1 MSLAGCGDPAGDGK
15 DGTSDPGKPAEEGV
29 AMGRYVET
37 VTDVDTGELM
47 DLKELSDGRLVL
59 LENGAEGRF
68 ISGDGGATWKPDQL
82 PGWNDLVMDYY
93 VYDMKAAPDGS
104 VAILCKNFHALTGA
118 ADDETE
124 ADEEVERE
132 DEAGDSEAAAGK
144 KTGADEGVERE
155 DEAGDSEAAGK
166 ENEAD
171 EGVEREDE
179 AGDSEAAGKENEA
192 DEGVE
197 REDEAGDSEAVGK
210 ENEADEGVETD
221 EEPETGNE
229 DEGSTDK
236 ICLIPAQGET
246 KWFDVPADEFDIAAS
261 LCFSEDGS
269 RLFVASMEPNIYE
282 IDRETGTAKL
292 FLAADII
299 PDMFCVWDNYMA
311 VKSESGGVVLYA
323 LDTAERID
331 DDVITDFVNKN
342 CVVNKQIAESTYSIF
357 PAEEEGVYLVC
368 GKGVYRHVIGGTVME
383 QVING
388 GLSSLS
394 DPMKHVVKMICT
406 AEEGFM
412 AAFSEGKVSSFTYD
426 PEISTVPSQTLT
438 AYSLTENDI
447 LRQAIIRYQG
457 ANPDVYVEYK
467 VGMDEEGSVTREDAV
482 KKLNTEIMAGK
493 GPDFLILDG
502 LPVNSY
508 VEKGVL
514 ADLTPYLAELEKEE
528 KILPNIKESFTADG
542 KICMLPA
549 AFTVSTYMT
558 DKENMT
564 EVSDLSALADMIE
577 KLRSEHPGEGIWETY
592 SEDMVLNALMPVSA
606 PLWFA
611 EAGQLNAAELSDYL
625 EQTKRIYDACMEGL
639 SEELLQVYLGRA
651 ENSVGS
657 SDEFSAYN
665 DLQGGGVQIVAGNE
679 KVALG
684 ELKNAYNYAFM
695 QSVKRSENGENGKNC
710 QMALTPGNVKD
721 SFRPYALMGVS
732 AASGQTELAGG
743 LLLEALSKDM
753 QRMIYPVGFPVNEA
767 GLETYLETLGGQLPE
782 WGKPGEPFS
791 GYGFGDDNGLMVTMS
806 VYVPTEQETKEL
818 YDLLSSV
825 RTPYLSDA
833 VVEDAVKEAGKHYL
847 EGKCSLEEAVEFV
860 QKKISIYMSE

>member
-1 MSLAGCGDPAGDGK
+1 MRERNGKQQNGWRRAAALWLAGTLIVSLAGCGGKGGDDETG
-15 DGTSDPGKPAEEGV
+15 GTTTKTGELSGDAV

-37 VTDVDTGELM
+37 MLDVDTGELM
-47 DLKELSDGRLVL
+47 DLKELSDGKLVL
-59 LENGAEGRF
+59 LENGAEGRWV
-68 ISGDGGATWKPDQL
+68 SDDKGVTWKPDAL
-82 PGWNDLVMDYY
+82 PGWNDLAMNYY

-104 VAILCKNFHALTGA
+104 VAMLCRSFGGLVGA
-118 ADDETE
+118 AEEDAGESGDGEGAEEDDKAGKSEEAADGEESGDSEEATDEKEAET
-124 ADEEVERE
+124 DEEVE
-132 DEAGDSEAAAGK
+132 
-144 KTGADEGVERE
+144 T
-155 DEAGDSEAAGK
+155 
-166 ENEAD
+166 
-171 EGVEREDE
+171 
-179 AGDSEAAGKENEA
+179 
-192 DEGVE
+192 
-197 REDEAGDSEAVGK
+197 
-210 ENEADEGVETD
+210 
-221 EEPETGNE
+221 
-229 DEGSTDK
+229 DEGSRNK
-236 ICLIPAQGET
+236 ICLISAQGET

-261 LCFSEDGS
+261 LGFSEDGS

-282 IDRETGTAKL
+282 IDQETGTAKL

-311 VKSESGGVVLYA
+311 VKSESDGVVLYA
-323 LDTAERID
+323 LDTAERIE

-342 CVVNKQIAESTYSIF
+342 CALNKHVAESTYSIF

-368 GKGVYRHVIGGTVME
+368 SKGVYRHVIGGTVME

-388 GLSSLS
+388 GLCSLS
-394 DPMKHVVKMICT
+394 DPMKHVVKMIRM

-412 AAFSEGKVSSFTYD
+412 AAFSEGKVSSFAYD

-514 ADLTPYLAELEKEE
+514 ADLAPYLAELEKEE

-549 AFTVSTYMT
+549 ALTVSMYMT

-564 EVSDLSALADMIE
+564 GVSDLSALADMIE
-577 KLRSEHPGEGIWETY
+577 KLRSEHPGEGILETY
-592 SEDMVLNALMPVSA
+592 SEDMILNALMPVSA

-611 EAGQLNAAELSDYL
+611 EAGQLDAAELSDYL

-639 SEELLQVYLGRA
+639 PEELLQVYQGRA
-651 ENSVGS
+651 ENTVGS

-684 ELKNAYNYAFM
+684 ELKNAYNYAFL
-695 QSVKRSENGENGKNC
+695 QSVKRSDNGENGTNC

-721 SFRPYALMGVS
+721 SFRPYALMGVN
-732 AASGQTELAGG
+732 AASARTELAGG
-743 LLLEALSKDM
+743 LLREALSEDM

-767 GLETYLETLGGQLPE
+767 GLQTYLETLGGQLPE

-791 GYGFGDDNGLMVTMS
+791 GYAFGDENGLVVQMS

-833 VVEDAVKEAGKHYL
+833 VVEDAVREAGKRYL
-847 EGKCSLEEAVEFV
+847 EGRCSLEEAVEFV
-860 QKKISIYMSE
+860 QKKLAIYMSE

>member
-1 MSLAGCGDPAGDGK
+1 MRKTSGKQQKKWTRAAALWLAGVMALSLAGCGGKGGDDGAG
-15 DGTSDPGKPAEEGV
+15 GTATKTGELSGDAV

-37 VTDVDTGELM
+37 MLDVDTGELM
-47 DLKELSDGRLVL
+47 DLKELSDGKLVL
-59 LENGAEGRF
+59 LENGAEGRWV
-68 ISGDGGATWKPDQL
+68 SDDKGVTWKPDAL
-82 PGWNDLVMDYY
+82 PGWNDLAMNYY

-104 VAILCKNFHALTGA
+104 VAMLCRGFGMLPGTEAEDETADGDKSETEDETADGEKSSDGA
-118 ADDETE
+118 ETE
-124 ADEEVERE
+124 AGDGAEE
-132 DEAGDSEAAAGK
+132 DEK
-144 KTGADEGVERE
+144 
-155 DEAGDSEAAGK
+155 
-166 ENEAD
+166 
-171 EGVEREDE
+171 
-179 AGDSEAAGKENEA
+179 
-192 DEGVE
+192 
-197 REDEAGDSEAVGK
+197 AV
-210 ENEADEGVETD
+210 DD
-221 EEPETGNE
+221 EEPHAAEKSAAENADGEEPTADEESPDEKSAADKTGGIEN
-229 DEGSTDK
+229 K

-261 LCFSEDGS
+261 LGFSEDGS

-282 IDRETGTAKL
+282 IDQETGTAKL

-311 VKSESGGVVLYA
+311 VKSESAGVVLYA
-323 LDTAERID
+323 LDTAEQIE

-342 CVVNKQIAESTYSIF
+342 CALNKNVAESTYSIF

-368 GKGVYRHVIGGTVME
+368 SKGVYRHVIGGTVME
-383 QVING
+383 QVVTG
-388 GLSSLS
+388 GLCSLS
-394 DPMKHVVKMICT
+394 DPMKHVVKMIRT
-406 AEEGFM
+406 GEEGFL
-412 AAFSEGKVSSFTYD
+412 AAFSEGKVSAFAYD
-426 PEISTVPSQTLT
+426 PNVSTVPAQTLT

-467 VGMDEEGSVTREDAV
+467 VGMDEKGSVTREDAV

-514 ADLTPYLAELEKEE
+514 ADLTPYLTELEKEE

-549 AFTVSTYMT
+549 AVTVSMYMT

-606 PLWFA
+606 PLWFTG
-611 EAGQLNAAELSDYL
+611 AGQLDTAELSDYL

-639 SEELLQVYLGRA
+639 PEELLQVYMGRA

-657 SDEFSAYN
+657 SNEFGAYN

-695 QSVKRSENGENGKNC
+695 QSVKRSDNGENGTNC

-721 SFRPYALMGVS
+721 SFRPYALMGVN
-732 AASGQTELAGG
+732 AASAQTELAGG
-743 LLLEALSKDM
+743 LFQEALSKDM
-753 QRMIYPVGFPVNEA
+753 QSLIYPFGFPVNEA
-767 GLETYLETLGGQLPE
+767 GLQTYLETLGGQLSE
-782 WGKPGEPFS
+782 WDKPGEPFS
-791 GYGFGDDNGLMVTMS
+791 GYGFGDENGLVVQMS
-806 VYVPTEQETKEL
+806 IYVPTEQETKEL

-825 RTPYLSDA
+825 RTPYLSDT
-833 VVEDAVKEAGKHYL
+833 VVEDAVREAGKRYL
-847 EGKCSLEEAVEFV
+847 EGRCSLEEAVEAV
-860 QKKISIYMSE
+860 QKKLAIYMSE